1 MVGGS
6 VAFTALVTNL
16 KQTWSPA
23 EGIAI
28 WGAFAVVV
36 LSILDLVVGFG
47 PSARL
52 HHSLFQRFVTLAADM
67 DKTSEPTTEQFHEWR
82 AHKLMIDHDEPPPF
96 HALYILCKNEVLV
109 AMDTEEAKRFVVRIP
124 FWRRWAAQFFKQPE
138 YQG

>member
-1 MVGGS
+1 MVPVPVLDAAAMRPPTFARAS
-6 VAFTALVTNL
+6 TFYVIRSSRKKTAG
-16 KQTWSPA
+16 WSPN
-23 EGIAI
+23 
-28 WGAFAVVV
+28 
-36 LSILDLVVGFG
+36 
-47 PSARL
+47 R
-52 HHSLFQRFVTLAADM
+52 RFVTLAADM